1 MKRDLIASIVA
12 MLTLTLLLGI
22 AYPLAV
28 TGISQV
34 AFHDKASGSRIER
47 DGKVVG
53 SSLVAQ
59 AFDQPVLDEN
69 GEPTTDA
76 DGVEVREPN
85 IVYFQP
91 RPSQT
96 SYNAAAS
103 GFLNQGP
110 NQQELADIF
119 SERLDAYLEL
129 EGTYND
135 GLDKSGVPVD
145 AVANSGSGIDPHIS
159 IANARIQAAR
169 VAKER
174 GVSRK
179 QVLKLVDGQVDGR
192 WLGVFG
198 TPGVNVLELNLEL
211 DKEFPQR

>member
-69 GEPTTDA
+69 GEATTDA